1 MFELGHSDIFALAGV
16 DVNDL
21 YGVKYPLFTDQLNVY
36 GATKASMFFIF
47 EHPVILILL
56 FRLN

>member
-1 MFELGHSDIFALAGV
+1 MLELGHSVYFALAGV

-21 YGVKYPLFTDQLNVY
+21 YGVKYPLVTDQLNIY
-36 GATKASMFFIF
+36 SAAKASMFFIF
-47 EHPVILILL
+47 EHSAILILL